1 MQCNRCENELI
12 LVEKQYVIQLGAKTI
27 ILENTP
33 MLQCKDCYKE
43 YINNNVAEKIGNIE
57 DKFKN
62 INIKLAVMD
71 YKEI

>member
-1 MQCNRCENELI
+1 MQCNRCKNELI
-12 LVEKQYVIQLGAKTI
+12 SAEKQYIIQLGAKTI

-33 MLQCKDCYKE
+33 MLQYGECYKE

>member
-33 MLQCKDCYKE
+33 ILQCIDCYKE

-62 INIKLAVMD
+62 INIKLAIMD

>member
-33 MLQCKDCYKE
+33 ILQCKDCYKE
-43 YINNNVAEKIGNIE
+43 HINNNVAEKIGNIE

-62 INIKLAVMD
+62 INIKLAIMD

>member
-1 MQCNRCENELI
+1 MQCNRCKNELI

-62 INIKLAVMD
+62 INIKLAIMD

>member
-1 MQCNRCENELI
+1 MQCNRYENELI

-33 MLQCKDCYKE
+33 ILQCKDCYKE

-62 INIKLAVMD
+62 INIKLAIMD

>member
-12 LVEKQYVIQLGAKTI
+12 SVEKQYIIQLGAKTI

-33 MLQCKDCYKE
+33 MLQCGDCYKE
-43 YINNNVAEKIGNIE
+43 YINNNVAERIGKIE

-62 INIKLAVMD
+62 INIKLAIMD